1 MSKATE
7 KNLVDSIIR
16 FESGELQESEIIDL
30 FQGLIDSG
38 MAWQLQGAYG
48 RTAKTLIDLGY
59 CSE

>member
-1 MSKATE
+1 MSKTTE

-38 MAWQLQGAYG
+38 MAWQLQGTYG